1 MSSYS
6 EDIGVVARTHGLDG
20 MVLLMDTIGAT
31 SGLSVDSTVAI
42 GYSRDFAKVYT
53 IDAFESSPLR
63 TILRL
68 RECPSADSAQSLV
81 EQAVYARPSDV
92 GLREDDRHRIGDI
105 EGCTVVTNDGNVV
118 GVVTDVWLMPANDVW
133 IVTMPDGRTL
143 PLPVIDDVVLSVDV
157 AARVIVAYIL
167 PGLLD
172 LSTNSAEERDE

>member
-6 EDIGVVARTHGLDG
+6 EYIGVVARTHGLDG

-31 SGLSVDSTVAI
+31 SGLSVGSTVAI

-53 IDAFESSPLR
+53 IDAFESSPSR

-68 RECPSADSAQSLV
+68 RECPSADSAMALV
-81 EQAVYARPSDV
+81 EQAVYAQPSDV

-105 EGCTVVTNDGNVV
+105 EGCTVVTSDGTVI

-133 IVTMPDGRTL
+133 VVTMPDGRTI

-157 AARVIVAYIL
+157 AARLIVVFLL

-172 LSTNSAEERDE
+172 LSTTSAEEQDE